1 MAPCKIMI
9 IRHAERPIDGG
20 KDQGVRLDGT
30 PNENFLTVRGWQ
42 RAGALVRLF
51 CPLGKSGTQG
61 TIERP
66 TSLYAA
72 HPDDKHR
79 SHRTRSTLQPLADL
93 TGLTVNIDHARSEEP
108 ELAKAVLDQT
118 GVVLIAWEHKAIH
131 EIVTALTQSAI
142 NAPVWP
148 DDRFDMIFVLT
159 PDPAWHLL
167 QVPQQVLAGDQASIF
182 QPQK

>member
-1 MAPCKIMI
+1 MAPHKIMI
-9 IRHAERPIDGG
+9 IRHAERPMDDG

-51 CPLGKSGTQG
+51 SPLVKNSGQSL
-61 TIERP
+61 IEPP

-72 HPDDKHR
+72 HPDEKRH

-93 TGLTVNIDHARSEEP
+93 LGLAVNTDHTRGEEV
-108 ELAKAVLDQT
+108 ELAKAIRDQD

-142 NAPVWP
+142 NAPSWP
-148 DDRFDMIFVLT
+148 DDRFDMVFVLT
-159 PDPAWHLL
+159 PDPAWRLS
-167 QVPQQVLAGDQASIF
+167 QEPQQVLAGDQASIF
-182 QPQK
+182 

>member
-1 MAPCKIMI
+1 MAPRKIMI
-9 IRHAERPIDGG
+9 IRHAERPTDDG

-51 CPLGKSGTQG
+51 CPLGTSSGQSA
-61 TIERP
+61 IERP

-93 TGLTVNIDHARSEEP
+93 LGFTVNMDHARGEEA
-108 ELAKAVLDQT
+108 ELAEAIRHQD

-159 PDPAWHLL
+159 PDSAWRLV
-167 QVPQQVLAGDQASIF
+167 QMPQQLLGGDQASIF
-182 QPQK
+182 